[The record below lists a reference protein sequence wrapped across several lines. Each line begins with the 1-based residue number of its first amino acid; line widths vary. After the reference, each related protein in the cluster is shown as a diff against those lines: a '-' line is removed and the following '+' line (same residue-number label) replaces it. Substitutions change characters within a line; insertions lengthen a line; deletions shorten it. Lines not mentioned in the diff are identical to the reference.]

1 MTWRCEVPPKFRAT
15 ASRISERSSPK
26 SLLWTTLAPLY
37 NSFRDYAAR
46 FSDAVNRTPPTLTVS
61 YLRFATRHLPATN
74 VNQVIP
80 IYIYNYNLLVTLEL
94 YKYAAPKTSKVK
106 VFSLSR
112 TRAKRRFLYIH
123 RRAQQARGGRRFS
136 RLLVSSHIHLHTP
149 PYSTNLL
156 LYIHIILFLSRA
168 LGTSPAYQRHCQYLP
183 ANTKKKK
190 KYLSSTHTHFRRKK
204 T

>member
-1 MTWRCEVPPKFRAT
+1 MQHDFRT
-15 ASRISERSSPK
+15 RSIG
-26 SLLWTTLAPLY
+26 
-37 NSFRDYAAR
+37 
-46 FSDAVNRTPPTLTVS
+46 
-61 YLRFATRHLPATN
+61 RHLRSPFPTCGLPHATYR
-74 VNQVIP
+74 P
-80 IYIYNYNLLVTLEL
+80 PMSTKLYLYIYNYNLLVTLEL